1 MSKSKG
7 NVVDPFVL
15 GERYGCDTI
24 RYHILRE
31 MAIGAD
37 SSFSNEVLINRIN
50 SDLANGF
57 GNLVSRTV
65 AMVDKYFGGQLSTER
80 EYDALDDEL
89 ISLATS
95 IRGAVDTYIDNTQI
109 NLALA
114 EIFKLVDRS
123 NKYIDETEPWVLGK
137 NPEKKARLATVLYN
151 LLECIRISSA
161 LLSSFMPS
169 TMPKVWEQIG
179 AEEEH
184 VSYDNMNKFN
194 VLPVDVKVKRG
205 DSIFPRID
213 IDKEIE
219 ALNAI
224 IKNNETVK
232 EENNIE
238 PIEKNIS
245 FDDFMKV
252 DMRVGEIVECE
263 KVKKSDKLLHLKI
276 NDGFSGRQIVSGIAK
291 SYKPEDL
298 IGKKVFFVANL
309 EPRKICGIESQG
321 MIVAAEN
328 ENKEV
333 VISFAD
339 SNLKPGTRLG

>member
-1 MSKSKG
+1 
-7 NVVDPFVL
+7 
-15 GERYGCDTI
+15 
-24 RYHILRE
+24 
-31 MAIGAD
+31 
-37 SSFSNEVLINRIN
+37 
-50 SDLANGF
+50 
-57 GNLVSRTV
+57 
-65 AMVDKYFGGQLSTER
+65 
-80 EYDALDDEL
+80 
-89 ISLATS
+89 
-95 IRGAVDTYIDNTQI
+95 
-109 NLALA
+109 
-114 EIFKLVDRS
+114 
-123 NKYIDETEPWVLGK
+123 
-137 NPEKKARLATVLYN
+137 
-151 LLECIRISSA
+151 
-161 LLSSFMPS
+161 
-169 TMPKVWEQIG
+169 MPKVWEQIG

-205 DSIFPRID
+205 DIIFPRID